1 MDYNEVTSPTECHMV
16 IAVADIAR
24 TTQIA
29 QAMSNRE
36 MFEMLS
42 EFYELVSGIVEG
54 VGGKVVKFMG
64 DAALVVFPGNA
75 PGQAI
80 ARLRRLKTEGE
91 DWLGRYSSDP
101 QIYLKAHIGSVVCGC
116 LVQPGRSGL
125 RLSGLL

>member
-1 MDYNEVTSPTECHMV
+1 MDYSEVTSPTECYMV

-54 VGGKVVKFMG
+54 SL
-64 DAALVVFPGNA
+64 DATKQLAFKQALRDGR
-75 PGQAI
+75 AI
-80 ARLRRLKTEGE
+80 QCDEITCRF
-91 DWLGRYSSDP
+91 
-101 QIYLKAHIGSVVCGC
+101 
-116 LVQPGRSGL
+116 
-125 RLSGLL
+125 